1 MNISQ
6 LFDPMFRLPLLTGL
20 IFAALLPVLGMYLR
34 LREEWLAA
42 LAFAQ
47 VAAAGSLA
55 GSILGL
61 PPQAGAL
68 ACACTAAAFKGRIAK
83 TGNNGYALLM
93 ITGWAAAILMLANV
107 PIAEHL
113 GHALF
118 DGQLYFTG
126 KGHLAFGSVF
136 LVAIVAIMPWLSG
149 KLLLERMFPDFFRA
163 SGLSAW
169 KFHLIFDLL
178 VAGGLALATASIGV
192 MGAFGLVFV
201 PSMIAYRIG
210 PSWRGALLVAVVIS
224 LLAYI
229 TSFILAFM
237 IDQPFGPVLVIVLSG
252 LAACGYFLQWL
263 FARRA
268 RIPGGMPQSPDLQS
282 SSRPHLTSER

>member
-6 LFDPMFRLPLLTGL
+6 IFDPMFRLPLLTGL
-20 IFAALLPVLGMYLR
+20 IFAALLPMLGMYLR

-55 GSILGL
+55 GAILGL

-68 ACACTAAAFKGRIAK
+68 ACTCTAAAFKGWIAK

-126 KGHLAFGSVF
+126 VAHLAFGGVF
-136 LVAIVAIMPWLSG
+136 LVVVTAILPWLSG
-149 KLLLERMFPDFFRA
+149 KLLLERMFPDFFQA

-169 KFHLIFDLL
+169 KFHLVFDLL
-178 VAGGLALATASIGV
+178 VAAGLALATASVGV

-201 PSMIAYRIG
+201 PSMIAYHIG
-210 PSWRGALLVAVVIS
+210 PSWRGALLVSIVIS

-229 TSFILAFM
+229 VSFVLAFK

-252 LAACGYFLQWL
+252 LAVFGYLIQ
-263 FARRA
+263 
-268 RIPGGMPQSPDLQS
+268 MM
-282 SSRPHLTSER
+282 SRPRGRSPLGLG

>member
-1 MNISQ
+1 MELSH
-6 LFDPMFRLPLLTGL
+6 LLDPMFRWPLLTGL
-20 IFAALLPVLGMYLR
+20 VYAALLPILGMYLR

-55 GSILGL
+55 GAILGM

-68 ACACTAAAFKGRIAK
+68 ACACSAAACKGWIAR

-93 ITGWAAAILMLANV
+93 VTGWAAAILMLANV

-126 KGHLAFGSVF
+126 LSHLAFGAAF
-136 LVAIVAIMPWLSG
+136 LVCVAVLMPWLSR
-149 KLLLERMFPDFFRA
+149 KLLLERMFPDFFKA
-163 SGLSAW
+163 SGLPARR
-169 KFHLIFDLL
+169 FHLIFDLL
-178 VAGGLALATASIGV
+178 IAGGLALATASIGV

-201 PSMIAYRIG
+201 PSMIAYRVA
-210 PSWRGALLVAVVIS
+210 PSWKGALWIATGCSLAAYAVAFVG
-224 LLAYI
+224 
-229 TSFILAFM
+229 AFAA
-237 IDQPFGPVLVIVLSG
+237 DQPFGPMLVFVLTAAAALG
-252 LAACGYFLQWL
+252 YLWPYLARQ
-263 FARRA
+263 RA
-268 RIPGGMPQSPDLQS
+268 PAAHA
-282 SSRPHLTSER
+282 SRSEAL

>member
-1 MNISQ
+1 MNLSDI
-6 LFDPMFRLPLLTGL
+6 LDPMFRWPLVTGV
-20 IFAALLPVLGMYLR
+20 IFAALLPILGMYLR

-42 LAFAQ
+42 LALAQ
-47 VAAAGSLA
+47 VAAAGSL
-55 GSILGL
+55 GSAILGL

-68 ACACTAAAFKGRIAK
+68 ACACTAAACKGWIAK

-93 ITGWAAAILMLANV
+93 ISGWAAAILMLANV

-126 KGHLAFGSVF
+126 VTHVVFGAAFL
-136 LVAIVAIMPWLSG
+136 LVVAAVMPWLSR

-163 SGLSAW
+163 SGLSAR

-178 VAGGLALATASIGV
+178 IAAGLALATASVGV

-210 PSWRGALLVAVVIS
+210 PSWRGALWLAAGIS
-224 LLAYI
+224 LLAYAAA
-229 TSFILAFM
+229 FVLAFVV
-237 IDQPFGPVLVIVLSG
+237 DQPFGPILVLV
-252 LAACGYFLQWL
+252 LAGFVVFGYLAQVVFRLAWPALHQ
-263 FARRA
+263 R
-268 RIPGGMPQSPDLQS
+268 
-282 SSRPHLTSER
+282 

>member
-1 MNISQ
+1 MN
-6 LFDPMFRLPLLTGL
+6 LFSHIVDPMFRWPLLTGL
-20 IFAALLPVLGMYLR
+20 IFAALLPILGMYLR

-47 VAAAGSLA
+47 VAAAGSLGGA
-55 GSILGL
+55 IVGL

-68 ACACTAAAFKGRIAK
+68 TCACAASACKGWIAK

-126 KGHLAFGSVF
+126 ITHLAFAGAF
-136 LVAIVAIMPWLSG
+136 LVVAVVAMSWLSR

-163 SGLSAW
+163 SGLSAR
-169 KFHLIFDLL
+169 KFHVIFDLL
-178 VAGGLALATASIGV
+178 IAAGLGLATASIGV

-201 PSMIAYRIG
+201 PSMIAYRLG
-210 PSWRGALLVAVVIS
+210 PSWRGALWLSLALSLVAYGIAFV
-224 LLAYI
+224 
-229 TSFILAFM
+229 LAFT
-237 IDQPFGPVLVIVLSG
+237 IDQPFGPMLVFVLAGFAIL
-252 LAACGYFLQWL
+252 GYPLRSL
-263 FARRA
+263 RR
-268 RIPGGMPQSPDLQS
+268 
-282 SSRPHLTSER
+282 TSN

>member
-1 MNISQ
+1 MN
-6 LFDPMFRLPLLTGL
+6 LFFHILDPMFRWPLLTGV

-34 LREEWLAA
+34 LRQEWLAA

-47 VAAAGSLA
+47 VAAAGSLGGA
-55 GSILGL
+55 ILGL
-61 PPQAGAL
+61 PPQVGAL
-68 ACACTAAAFKGRIAK
+68 ACTCTAAAFKGWLAK

-126 KGHLAFGSVF
+126 IHHLVFGAAFL
-136 LVAIVAIMPWLSG
+136 LVVAAILPWLSR

-163 SGLSAW
+163 SGLSPW

-178 VAGGLALATASIGV
+178 IAAGLALATASIGV

-210 PSWRGALLVAVVIS
+210 PNWRGALWVATGIS
-224 LLAYI
+224 LLAYVAA
-229 TSFILAFM
+229 FALAFAV
-237 IDQPFGPVLVIVLSG
+237 DQPFGPVLVLV
-252 LAACGYFLQWL
+252 LAALAAFGYLAQL
-263 FARRA
+263 IPRSRA
-268 RIPGGMPQSPDLQS
+268 PAPL
-282 SSRPHLTSER
+282 

>member
-1 MNISQ
+1 VTVNLSVLI
-6 LFDPMFRLPLLTGL
+6 DPLFRLPFLTGL
-20 IFAALLPVLGMYLR
+20 TFALVLPVLGMYLR

-55 GSILGL
+55 SSILGL

-68 ACACTAAAFKGRIAK
+68 TCACGAAALKGWIAR

-93 ITGWAAAILMLANV
+93 IAGWACAMLMLANV

-126 KGHLAFGSVF
+126 IGHLAIALLF
-136 LVAIVAIMPWLSG
+136 LGATAALLPWLSRP
-149 KLLLERMFPDFFRA
+149 LLLERMFPDFFRA
-163 SGLSAW
+163 SGLPALRY
-169 KFHLIFDLL
+169 HLVFDLL
-178 VAGGLALATASIGV
+178 IAAGLALATSSVGV
-192 MGAFGLVFV
+192 FAAFGLVFV

-210 PSWRGALLVAVVIS
+210 PSWRASVAIAAGSSLGAYLVAFAAALL
-224 LLAYI
+224 L
-229 TSFILAFM
+229 
-237 IDQPFGPVLVIVLSG
+237 DQPFGPVLVITLAG
-252 LAACGYFLQWL
+252 LAVSGWLVLALLQ
-263 FARRA
+263 RRA
-268 RIPGGMPQSPDLQS
+268 ATN
-282 SSRPHLTSER
+282 LTAAS

>member
-1 MNISQ
+1 MN
-6 LFDPMFRLPLLTGL
+6 LFSHILDPMFRWPLLTGVT
-20 IFAALLPVLGMYLR
+20 FAALLPILGMYLR

-47 VAAAGSLA
+47 VAAAGSLGGA
-55 GSILGL
+55 IVGL
-61 PPQAGAL
+61 PPQVGAL
-68 ACACTAAAFKGRIAK
+68 ACACSASACKGWIAK

-93 ITGWAAAILMLANV
+93 ISGWAAAILMLANV

-126 KGHLAFGSVF
+126 ITHLVFGAAFLIV
-136 LVAIVAIMPWLSG
+136 VAAVMPWLSR

-163 SGLSAW
+163 SGLSSR

-178 VAGGLALATASIGV
+178 VAAGLGLATASIGV

-201 PSMIAYRIG
+201 PSMIAYRLG
-210 PSWRGALLVAVVIS
+210 PSWRGALWTAVALS
-224 LLAYI
+224 LLAYGAA
-229 TSFILAFM
+229 FVLAFS
-237 IDQPFGPVLVIVLSG
+237 IDQPFGPILVFVLAGFAVL
-252 LAACGYFLQWL
+252 GYPLQSL
-263 FARRA
+263 RRA
-268 RIPGGMPQSPDLQS
+268 PAG
-282 SSRPHLTSER
+282 

>member
-1 MNISQ
+1 MN
-6 LFDPMFRLPLLTGL
+6 LFSHILDPMFRLPLLTGVL
-20 IFAALLPVLGMYLR
+20 FAALLPILGMYLR
-34 LREEWLAA
+34 LRQEWLAA

-55 GSILGL
+55 SAIVGL

-68 ACACTAAAFKGRIAK
+68 ACTCTAAALKGWLAK

-93 ITGWAAAILMLANV
+93 ITGWAAAILMLSNV

-118 DGQLYFTG
+118 DGQLYFTDWT
-126 KGHLAFGSVF
+126 HLAFGTTF
-136 LVAIVAIMPWLSG
+136 LVIVAGVMPWLSR

-163 SGLSAW
+163 SGLSAR

-178 VAGGLALATASIGV
+178 IAAGLALATASIGV

-210 PSWRGALLVAVVIS
+210 PSWRGALWIATGAS
-224 LLAYI
+224 LLAYVAA
-229 TSFILAFM
+229 FVLAFST
-237 IDQPFGPVLVIVLSG
+237 DQPFGPILVFV
-252 LAACGYFLQWL
+252 LAAFAVLGYLALNAF
-263 FARRA
+263 
-268 RIPGGMPQSPDLQS
+268 
-282 SSRPHLTSER
+282 RPRTTTVL

>member
-1 MNISQ
+1 MNIAQ

-20 IFAALLPVLGMYLR
+20 IFATLLPMLGMYLR

-55 GSILGL
+55 GAILGL

-68 ACACTAAAFKGRIAK
+68 ACTCTAAAFKGWIAK

-126 KGHLAFGSVF
+126 VAHLAFGGVF
-136 LVAIVAIMPWLSG
+136 LVVVTAILPSLSR

-178 VAGGLALATASIGV
+178 VAAGLALATASVGV

-201 PSMIAYRIG
+201 PSMIAYHIG
-210 PSWRGALLVAVVIS
+210 PSWKGALLVSIVIS

-229 TSFILAFM
+229 VSFVLAFK

-252 LAACGYFLQWL
+252 LAVFGYLIQ
-263 FARRA
+263 
-268 RIPGGMPQSPDLQS
+268 MM
-282 SSRPHLTSER
+282 SRPRERSPFGLG